1 MDHLAESASTEALVG
16 SIIRLETTEAA
27 LRSRLR
33 SRFAVGSTD
42 IVALQAI
49 DRAERRGHV
58 LLVTDLS
65 PMLGISS
72 PACSALVDRLA
83 ARGHV
88 VRLAVPGN
96 RRARQV
102 ALTVRARE
110 ELATAMAG
118 TRSRLDALVA
128 ELDDVEV
135 RRAIEIITR
144 VTDALEDGAPVA
156 MPDAYTDAEVNSSK
170 S

>member
-1 MDHLAESASTEALVG
+1 MDHLVESASTEALVG
-16 SIIRLETTEAA
+16 SITRLETTEAA
-27 LRSRLR
+27 LRGRLR
-33 SRFAVGSTD
+33 NRFGVGSTD

-49 DRAERRGHV
+49 DRAERRGRA
-58 LLVTDLS
+58 LLVTELS

-110 ELATAMAG
+110 ELASAMAG
-118 TRSRLDALVA
+118 TRSRLATLVA
-128 ELDDVEV
+128 ELDEVEV
-135 RRAIEIITR
+135 RRATEIITR
-144 VTDALEDGAPVA
+144 VTDALEDGAPIA
-156 MPDAYTDAEVNSSK
+156 MPDAFADAEMNSSK

>member
-1 MDHLAESASTEALVG
+1 MDLPSESASTEALVG
-16 SIIRLETTEAA
+16 SITRLETTEAA
-27 LRSRLR
+27 LRGRLR
-33 SRFAVGSTD
+33 GRFGVGNSD
-42 IVALQAI
+42 IAALQAI
-49 DRAERRGHV
+49 DRAERRGRA

-65 PMLGISS
+65 PLLGISS

-102 ALTVRARE
+102 ALTIRARE
-110 ELATAMAG
+110 ELATAMSG
-118 TRSRLDALVA
+118 TRSRLDALVS
-128 ELDDVEV
+128 ELDEGEV
-135 RRAIEIITR
+135 RRAVEVIDR
-144 VTDALEDGAPVA
+144 VTEALQDGAPIA
-156 MPDAYTDAEVNSSK
+156 MPEVLADAQVNSSK